1 MIPSLLRYSRSDN
14 VTSWLPSL
22 TNRARHSVQLGL
34 IVLLL
39 GLGTIT
45 VYMTGGTGFA
55 YPYVMLIPV
64 VLAAA
69 WYGLL
74 ASLFGAIA
82 AGLLMGPL
90 MPLNV
95 SEGILQPTENWL
107 ARLGLYVIIGGF
119 TGWLF
124 HRLYQVTG
132 DHLIALRTDSRTGL
146 PNQSALEDDLQELQ
160 QQRKN
165 ISVALVFV
173 RILDLSEILEALG
186 TDASDQVVASLAAR
200 LKDNCPVKV
209 TLYRFSGS
217 ELLMVME
224 LETEHELQQSIE
236 AIRQTGEEVLDVRD
250 IPIRAQISIG
260 SHRSNDSETQ
270 PAELIRRARTA
281 LFAAVEE
288 AEFYRPYDP
297 VYEQRSNQ
305 RVQLISKVRSGLS
318 AREFE
323 LFLQPKVLL
332 ESGQPQG
339 AEGLIR
345 WHGVDGRL
353 IMPSDFMPKV
363 EDTTLIAPVTRFV
376 VQQACE
382 YMKNDIVDSMSI
394 NFAVRNLFDSALIKD
409 LPALFDKAGVDPG
422 RLEIEITEGALIRNP
437 YGARQIIKQLRD
449 QGFKI
454 SLDDFGTGYSSLEY
468 LTHLPISGLKID
480 RAFVK
485 DLQTDPSA
493 RAVIKCLIEMA
504 HALSLEITAEGIE
517 TERQAE
523 ILRDLGV
530 DLGQGFY
537 YSRPVPPD
545 QYHEWHQSR
554 VTQSTQ

>member
-1 MIPSLLRYSRSDN
+1 MPSLS
-14 VTSWLPSL
+14 TK
-22 TNRARHSVQLGL
+22 ARHTVQLGL
-34 IVLLL
+34 IALLL

-69 WYGLL
+69 WYGLS
-74 ASLFGAIA
+74 ASLICAAA

-95 SEGILQPTENWL
+95 TEGILQPTENWL

-124 HRLYQVTG
+124 HRLYQATG
-132 DHLIALRTDSRTGL
+132 DHLTALRTDSRTGL
-146 PNQSALEDDLQELQ
+146 PNQSALEEDLQDLQ
-160 QQRKN
+160 RRRTDAP
-165 ISVALVFV
+165 IALVFV

-186 TDASDQVVASLAAR
+186 TDASDQVVASLAAQ
-200 LKDNCPVKV
+200 LADNCPVSV

-217 ELLMVME
+217 ELLMVMNLENKHE
-224 LETEHELQQSIE
+224 LEQAIE
-236 AIRQTGEEVLDVRD
+236 AIRQTGEDVLDVRD
-250 IPIRAQISIG
+250 IPIRVQISIG
-260 SHRSNDSETQ
+260 SHLSHDSGTP

-297 VYEQRSNQ
+297 VYEQRSTQ

-323 LFLQPKVLL
+323 LFLQPKILL
-332 ESGQPQG
+332 ESGQAQG
-339 AEGLIR
+339 AEALIR
-345 WHGVDGRL
+345 WHGIDGRL
-353 IMPSDFMPKV
+353 IMPGDFMPKV

-376 VQQACE
+376 VRQACDYLKE
-382 YMKNDIVDSMSI
+382 NIVDSLSI
-394 NFAVRNLFDSALIKD
+394 NFAVRNLFDGALIKD
-409 LPALFDKAGVDPG
+409 LPVLLKKAGVDPG
-422 RLEIEITEGALIRNP
+422 RLEIEITESALIRNP
-437 YGARQIIKQLRD
+437 YGARQIIRQLRD
-449 QGFKI
+449 QGFKV

-485 DLQTDPSA
+485 DLQSDPSA
-493 RAVIKCLIEMA
+493 RTVIKCLIEMA

-517 TERQAE
+517 TEKQGN

-537 YSRPVPPD
+537 YARPMPAS
-545 QYHEWHQSR
+545 QYQQWLQNSA
-554 VTQSTQ
+554 TQAT